1 MNSYDVEI
9 LSKFLLER
17 KYILTDQ
24 NTGAVVTCA
33 NWSVSIGA
41 ISCPFLLD
49 ILSSLMAQSYTLKK
63 AEFPYSAD
71 SICYKNI
78 AILRNSIILMSFQ
91 NMGKLS
97 YGRINHS

>member
-1 MNSYDVEI
+1 MNSYYVE
-9 LSKFLLER
+9 LMSKFLSER
-17 KYILTDQ
+17 KCIITDQ

-33 NWSVSIGA
+33 NWSVPTGA
-41 ISCPFLLD
+41 ISCASLLD
-49 ILSSLMAQSYTLKK
+49 ILSSLVAQPYALKK

-78 AILRNSIILMSFQ
+78 AVLSNSIILMSFQ